1 MREATVRGIACT
13 AEWSGKRR
21 TPTTTIRSATL
32 TPCQLHKL
40 RFRLIVHIKAKIRFA
55 NKNTKKNE
63 TSNVIPKPRTK
74 NPRPVQAGI
83 RIRTSRSKALFITN
97 NQHLRRLPEASRI
110 KYAQLLDHFV
120 GIRNQ
125 FVRSFGMTRYDRHTT
140 MPYGNLGQQA

>member
-1 MREATVRGIACT
+1 MHTDSGMTGISLSGYMPYMTVASL
-13 AEWSGKRR
+13 EMSDE
-21 TPTTTIRSATL
+21 P
-32 TPCQLHKL
+32 
-40 RFRLIVHIKAKIRFA
+40 
-55 NKNTKKNE
+55 KNE